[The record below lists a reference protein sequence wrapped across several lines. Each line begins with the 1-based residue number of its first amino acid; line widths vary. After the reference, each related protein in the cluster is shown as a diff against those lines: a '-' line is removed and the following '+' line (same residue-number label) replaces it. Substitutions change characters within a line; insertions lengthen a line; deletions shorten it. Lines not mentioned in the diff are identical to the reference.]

1 MAVINGTAGDDIL
14 NGTVGAD
21 SMYGG
26 AGNDTYVVDN
36 TSDIIDEI
44 TLLPAG
50 TVKIIS
56 AAVNGALSNGNS
68 YGLTFSPNGKQVYF
82 TSYASNLVVGDT
94 NGAAD
99 VFVKDLASGDISLAI
114 TASDG
119 SPSNSASYSFVFS
132 PNGSK
137 VAFVS
142 YASNLVAGDT
152 NGASDV
158 FVKDLT
164 SGVLTRV
171 STGVGGI
178 QSNGDSVG
186 HVFSPDGGK
195 IAFIS
200 NASNLVAG
208 DTNSVSDIFIKNL
221 TSGAITRVSTA
232 TNGAQSDGSSY
243 NLVFSPD
250 GTKIAFASTA
260 GNLVVGDNNFSSDIF
275 VKNLVTGAVTRVST
289 AADGTQGNGISGE
302 VVFSPDGSK
311 IAFVSYASNLIT
323 GDNNNVGDV
332 FIKDLASGAIT
343 RVSTS
348 ANGTQ
353 SNGNS
358 YGLVFSPDGNKIAFV
373 SNASNLVVGD
383 TITVLISLS
392 RI

>member
-26 AGNDTYVVDN
+26 GGNDTYIVDN
-36 TSDIIDEI
+36 TSDIIDET

-56 AAVNGALSNGNS
+56 TAVNGALSNGNS

-99 VFVKDLASGDISLAI
+99 VFVKDLTSGDISLAI